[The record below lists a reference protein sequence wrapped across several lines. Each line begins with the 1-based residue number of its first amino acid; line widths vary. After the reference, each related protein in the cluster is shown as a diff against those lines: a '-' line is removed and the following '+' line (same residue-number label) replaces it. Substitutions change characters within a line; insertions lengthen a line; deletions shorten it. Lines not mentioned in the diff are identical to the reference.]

1 MLEGRHLTSV
11 RDGRT
16 LFEDLNLQLDSGR
29 VLQVEGANGA
39 GKTTLLRIL
48 CGLTQPRE
56 GTVYWRGNDIQRH
69 RAVYH
74 ENLLYI
80 GHNPGIKLELT
91 ALENLRFF
99 QAMGGHDGTAA
110 ALTEAIDRVGLYG
123 FEDTL
128 VRSLSAGQR
137 RRVALTRL
145 WLSTAPLWV
154 LDEPFTAIDRQGVRQ
169 LETRLLQHVQSG
181 GLAII
186 TSHQA
191 ICLDGCPVQ
200 YLELG

>member
-16 LFEDLNLQLDSGR
+16 LFEDLNLQLEAGR

-48 CGLTQPRE
+48 CGLTRPRE
-56 GTVYWRGNDIQRH
+56 GVVYWKGNDIQWH
-69 RAVYH
+69 RASYH
-74 ENLLYI
+74 EDLLYI
-80 GHNPGIKLELT
+80 GHNPGIKPELT

-99 QAMGGHDGTAA
+99 QALGGHDGTAA
-110 ALTEAIDRVGLYG
+110 ALTEALDRVGLYG
-123 FEDTL
+123 YEDTL
-128 VRSLSAGQR
+128 VRALSAGQR
-137 RRVALTRL
+137 RRVALARL

-169 LETRLLQHVQSG
+169 LETRLAQHVQDG

-191 ICLDGCPVQ
+191 VSLDRCPVQ
-200 YLELG
+200 RLELG